1 MPAKSNIVRL
11 SWQEADSFI
20 TAVYSQKA
28 VGGYTHNFYKYPGRF
43 SPEFARAAINVFS
56 RPGDVVVDPFVG
68 GGTSLVETRVAGRLG
83 VGSDRSALASFV
95 ARTKTRVL
103 TDEDIAFLS
112 DWFSAITESLT
123 LRQGVRS
130 ARSADSPYTRN
141 LHCSKTWAIRQS
153 IELAIACIRRLE
165 SPRHEAF
172 ARCVVLR
179 TSQWALDGRRHI
191 PSASQFR
198 EKLVE
203 HAAQMLTGAAEY
215 RRAAVAADQLAPS
228 KGLRRSVCINR
239 DASGLATYL
248 LNDGSRRRPSLLL
261 TSPPYPGVHMLYH
274 RWQVR
279 GGRETPAPFW
289 IANAADGAGASYY
302 AMHSRSPGGLDNY
315 YSGMETAFGSLSK
328 ACSRSTLVVQLIAFS
343 DPPEQLPR
351 YLNVMERCGFEEVR
365 LSQHLDTHDGRLWRD
380 VPGRKWHAN
389 VKGRLSSAQEVVLLH
404 RPA

>member
-1 MPAKSNIVRL
+1 MPARSNIVRL

-43 SPEFARAAINVFS
+43 SPEFARAAIDVFS
-56 RPGDVVVDPFVG
+56 RPGEVVVDPFLG
-68 GGTSLVETRVAGRLG
+68 GGTSLVEARVAGRLG
-83 VGSDRSALASFV
+83 VGSDRSALAGFV
-95 ARTKTRVL
+95 ARTKTRIL
-103 TDEDIAFLS
+103 TEQDIDLLGE
-112 DWFSAITESLT
+112 WFSTLAEQLT
-123 LRQGVRS
+123 LRQGTRT

-141 LHCSKTWAIRQS
+141 LHCSKTWAIRKS
-153 IELAIACIRRLE
+153 IELAIACIRQLD
-165 SPRHEAF
+165 SPRHHAF

-179 TSQWALDGRRHI
+179 TAQWALDGRRHI
-191 PSASQFR
+191 PSAVEFR
-198 EKLVE
+198 EKLGE
-203 HAAQMLTGAAEY
+203 HAGQMLSGAAEY

-228 KGLRRSVCINR
+228 KGLRRSLCINR
-239 DASGLATYL
+239 DASGLAEYL
-248 LNDGSRRRPSLLL
+248 AANASRPRPSLLL

-302 AMHSRSPGGLDNY
+302 AMHSRSLGGLANY
-315 YSGMETAFGSLSK
+315 YSGMEAAFRSLSK
-328 ACSRSTLVVQLIAFS
+328 ACTRSTTVVQLIAFS
-343 DPPEQLPR
+343 NPTEQLPR
-351 YLNVMERCGFEEVR
+351 YLRVMERCGFAEVR

-389 VKGRLSSAQEVVLLH
+389 VKGRLHSAQEVVLLH